1 MSNYPSFVALN
12 QALFLADPMH
22 TCCVENDCHEEYAR
36 IATGMLE
43 RLQAGQL
50 LEAALRAELGE
61 WFDVEM
67 ADRVDL
73 RGIGLT
79 SRAGR
84 VATMLI
90 DIFDRRFLAVAL

>member
-1 MSNYPSFVALN
+1 MSNQPSFAALN

-22 TCCVENDCHEEYAR
+22 TCCVENDCHDEYER
-36 IATGMLE
+36 IAAGVLE

-50 LEAALRAELGE
+50 LEPALRAELGE

-73 RGIGLT
+73 N
-79 SRAGR
+79 A
-84 VATMLI
+84 V
-90 DIFDRRFLAVAL
+90 LAPLQEQ